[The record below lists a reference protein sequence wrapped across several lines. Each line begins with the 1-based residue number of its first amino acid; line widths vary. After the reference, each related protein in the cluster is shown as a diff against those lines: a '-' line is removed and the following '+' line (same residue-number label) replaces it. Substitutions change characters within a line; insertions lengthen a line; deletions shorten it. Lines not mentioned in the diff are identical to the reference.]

1 MKIKLGQNQPKP
13 KYQTTGAAAF
23 DLCATETVILTDK
36 VHMMNLEIA
45 CEIPEGYAGY
55 LICRSSMA
63 KRGIRMANAIGLVD
77 SDYRGFIHAPL
88 TSVAFGGTKVEKG
101 ERLVQLII
109 QKVEQFPLEVVDS
122 LNETERGSGGF
133 GSTGK

>member
-13 KYQTTGAAAF
+13 EYQTAGAAAF
-23 DLCATETVILTDK
+23 DLCATETVVLKDT

-45 CEIPEGYAGY
+45 CEIPEGYAGF

-63 KRGIRMANAIGLVD
+63 KRGIRMANAIGLID
-77 SDYRGFIHAPL
+77 SDFRGEIRAPL
-88 TSVAFGGTKVEKG
+88 TSVALGGTKVEKG

-109 QKVEQFPLEVVDS
+109 QKVEQLDLIVVDE
-122 LNETERGSGGF
+122 LDDTDRGAGGF